1 MLRAK
6 AHIRIGGQMAD
17 QVRAAHGLGQA
28 LHVEQVTLLQAKVW
42 RLLRRP
48 QELRLASSEIIVAC
62 DLVTIL

>member
-1 MLRAK
+1 
-6 AHIRIGGQMAD
+6 MAD